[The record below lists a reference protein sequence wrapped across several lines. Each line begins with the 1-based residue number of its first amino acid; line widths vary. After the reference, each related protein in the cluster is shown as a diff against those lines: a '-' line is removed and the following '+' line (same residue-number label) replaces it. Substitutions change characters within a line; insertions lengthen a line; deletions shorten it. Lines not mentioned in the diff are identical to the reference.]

1 MIHSIKIQSNSKVPK
16 YKQLISI
23 FREGIQSRSILTD
36 QQLPSINHLSAS
48 LDVSRDTVEKAYRE
62 LRKKDLVEAVP
73 GKGYFVKKPNSAEKL
88 RVLLLFNKLSAH
100 KRIIYEKLIHLLN
113 KKAEIDFYIY
123 NNDLDHFRN
132 VLEHRLDSYAY
143 YVIIP
148 HFYNK
153 YHDALDII
161 DRIPKQKLV
170 LLDKRIEGIGGDYAC
185 VYQDFEKNIYDALA
199 QLKDRIHKYKSIKL
213 IFPSHTYQPR
223 EIVNGFQRFCIE
235 QQLKGTI
242 VPDINKAQLESGDV
256 YITMMED
263 DLISLIKKTKNLDLK
278 VGSEIGIISYNEN
291 PLKEILL
298 DGITVIS
305 TDFEMLGETAASM
318 ILSNEKAVREN
329 PFRVIVRNSL

>member
-23 FREGIQSRSILTD
+23 FREGIQSRSIPTD

-100 KRIIYEKLIHLLN
+100 KRVIYERLIQLLN
-113 KKAEIDFYIY
+113 KIAEVDFYIY
-123 NNDLDHFRN
+123 NNDVNQFGNLLDQK
-132 VLEHRLDSYAY
+132 LDSYAY

-148 HFYNK
+148 HFYDK
-153 YHDALDII
+153 YHDALALI

-170 LLDKRIEGIGGDYAC
+170 LLDKRIRGIGGEYAC
-185 VYQDFEKNIYDALA
+185 VYQDFEKNIYEALQ
-199 QLKDRIHKYKSIKL
+199 QLKDRIKKYRSIKL
-213 IFPSHTYQPR
+213 VFPSWTYQPR

-235 QQLKGTI
+235 EQLQGTL
-242 VPDINKAQLESGDV
+242 VPDINKANLQPGDV

-263 DLISLIKKTKNLDLK
+263 DLISLIKQTKNLGLK

-305 TDFEMLGETAASM
+305 TDFELLGETAASM
-318 ILSNEKAVREN
+318 ILSNEKSIREN
-329 PFRVIVRNSL
+329 PFRVIIRNSL